1 MCVADCLCPGRWVY
15 ACVAHLCC
23 GHEAACRYMKG
34 GSMPML
40 PRPLSEGL
48 CSLLP
53 NKTRLAVS
61 CFWEMDMLVWW
72 CLSSTEVV
80 Q

>member
-1 MCVADCLCPGRWVY
+1 
-15 ACVAHLCC
+15 
-23 GHEAACRYMKG
+23 
-34 GSMPML
+34 MPML